1 MNKKTI
7 ILLAS
12 LILVVAVFFF
22 LNKKNISTLK
32 NKDNNFQFDNTNA
45 ISKVFLSNKKY
56 PKNHVLLSKENNK
69 WLVNSEFEASDVKIE
84 ILLETLKKVRVKKP
98 VSKNYLAF
106 VLKDLAA
113 NGTKVE
119 IYENNSLSKVFY
131 VGNNSGDEMG
141 TYFYMEKGEEPYI
154 CHIPGFQGF
163 LNSRFLT
170 DVNAWRSHNIFAC
183 KEENIQEIEVL
194 WTDVPKNSFKINNSG
209 KVPEI
214 IQNEKA
220 LENNKAINLNK
231 LKSYLKLWENLSFEG
246 FPINLKPKD
255 IDSIHK
261 TQAFLTLILTDK
273 TGKTT
278 SLKVHRKGIFED
290 TNILFDK
297 EGNPLTYDIE
307 NFYGFINNNNKEVVQ
322 IQDFVFGKVMKTIH
336 DFKL

>member
-12 LILVVAVFFF
+12 LILVIAVFFF

-56 PKNHVLLSKENNK
+56 PKNHVLLSKKNK
-69 WLVNSEFEASDVKIE
+69 QWLVNNEFEASDVKIE
-84 ILLETLKKVRVKKP
+84 ILLETLRKVRVKKP
-98 VSKNYLAF
+98 VSKNYLSF

-131 VGNNSGDEMG
+131 VGINSADEMG

-170 DVNAWRSHNIFAC
+170 DVNAWRSLNIFAC
-183 KEENIQEIEVL
+183 KEENIKEIEVQ

-209 KVPEI
+209 NAPEI
-214 IQNEKA
+214 SQNGKV

-246 FPINLKPKD
+246 FPINLKSKD
-255 IDSIHK
+255 IDSIYK
-261 TQAFLTLILTDK
+261 TQAFLTLILTEK